1 MIVLNKVSRQSIFPG
16 FAITVT
22 KKKGT
27 DRLTFAQLFN
37 LGEDAWCSAAE
48 DADDSM
54 EPGNWSQPTNLRE
67 D

>member
-22 KKKGT
+22 KKKGA
-27 DRLTFAQLFN
+27 DRKTFAQLFN
-37 LGEDAWCSAAE
+37 SGSQAWEQAAE

-54 EPGNWSQPTNLRE
+54 EWGNCSGPTNLRC